1 MGLPCDGVSLSLAGP
16 IQEEM
21 TVPATPE
28 PAIRLSQVQFA
39 YPATERPVLDGVD
52 LDLAPGEFA
61 AVLGPSGVG
70 KSTLLN
76 LVAGLVVPAS
86 GSVRVLGTEVPEMAE
101 AEAAEWRRRHLG
113 FIFQQFHLLPYLT
126 VLENVSLPLALKG
139 EGWREG
145 DLRAFLG
152 RLGLAAEAH
161 SYPRHLSGGQAQRAA
176 IARALV
182 HRPRI
187 LLADE
192 ITGNLDEEAAGTV
205 MDLLAETVAEYGTT
219 TLVVTHAPGVAAR
232 AHTRYHITHHRL
244 QLAA

>member
-1 MGLPCDGVSLSLAGP
+1 MPTS
-16 IQEEM
+16 
-21 TVPATPE
+21 PE
-28 PAIRLSQVQFA
+28 SAIRLSHVQFA
-39 YPATERPVLDGVD
+39 YPGAERPVLDGTD
-52 LDLAPGEFA
+52 LELAPGEFA

-76 LVAGLVVPAS
+76 LVAGLVVPSA
-86 GSVRVLGTEVPEMAE
+86 GAVRVLGTEVPEMAE

-126 VLENVSLPLALKG
+126 VLENVALPLALNG
-139 EGWREG
+139 EAWREG
-145 DLRAFLG
+145 ELRAFLD

-161 SYPRHLSGGQAQRAA
+161 RYPRHLSGGQAQRAA

-192 ITGNLDEEAAGTV
+192 ITGNLDEESAGGV
-205 MDLLAETVAEYGTT
+205 MDLLAETVAAYGTT
-219 TLVVTHAPGVAAR
+219 TLVVTHAPEVAAR
-232 AHTRYHITHHRL
+232 AHTRYRLAHHSL
-244 QLAA
+244 QSAD

>member
-1 MGLPCDGVSLSLAGP
+1 
-16 IQEEM
+16 M
-21 TVPATPE
+21 TVPAQPE

-39 YPATERPVLDGVD
+39 YPGAERPVLDGAD
-52 LDLAPGEFA
+52 LAVAPGEFA

-76 LVAGLVVPAS
+76 LVAGLVMPAA
-86 GSVRVLGTEVPEMAE
+86 GGVRVLGTEVPEMAE

-113 FIFQQFHLLPYLT
+113 FVFQQFHLLPYLT
-126 VLENVSLPLALKG
+126 VTENVALPLALNG
-139 EGWREG
+139 EGWRES
-145 DLRAFLG
+145 DLRTFLG
-152 RLGLAAEAH
+152 RLGLAGEAD

-192 ITGNLDEEAAGTV
+192 ITGNLDEEAASTV
-205 MDLLAETVAEYGTT
+205 MDLLAEAVADYGTT
-219 TLVVTHAPGVAAR
+219 TLVVTHAPEVAAR
-232 AHTRYHITHHRL
+232 AHTRYRIAYHRL
-244 QLAA
+244 HPAE